1 MKKELRVDPKAK
13 GLIFDVDGTIC
24 DTIPIHFKAF
34 QETAAEYGIEFTAEV
49 FHKVNGVPALQTC
62 MILKEMFNKDFDP
75 EEFARLK
82 EERYAANMHLARP
95 IEPVVRII
103 RQYNG
108 KLPMAC
114 GTGGTKLLALRT
126 LEIAGV
132 RDCFEHVVSA
142 EDVVNHKPHPDT
154 FLKASELIGINP
166 SDCQVFE
173 DGQLGLQAARTAGMI
188 PTDVT
193 PYYPAFDKKTA

>member
-34 QETAAEYGIEFTAEV
+34 QETAAEYGFEFTTEI

-62 MILKEMFNKDFDP
+62 VILKEMFNKDFDP
-75 EEFARLK
+75 GEFARLK

-95 IEPVVRII
+95 IEPVVSII
-103 RQYNG
+103 RQYKG

-173 DGQLGLQAARTAGMI
+173 DGQLGLQAAKTAGMI

-193 PYYPAFDKKTA
+193 PYYSAFDKKSA